1 MEVKLYV
8 GNLAFSTS
16 SDDLRVL
23 FAQAGNVVSADV
35 VKDRDSGQSRG
46 FGFVTMASQ
55 AEAQKAITMFNAFSM
70 NERELTVNTAKP
82 REERTNSGYGN
93 RGGAFGSGGGNA
105 RTHSHRGGARRN

>member
-55 AEAQKAITMFNAFSM
+55 AEAQKAISQFNAFSL
-70 NERELTVNTAKP
+70 NDRELKVNTAKAK
-82 REERTNSGYGN
+82 EERGGFGN
-93 RGGAFGSGGGNA
+93 RGGAFGSGGGNNA
-105 RTHSHRGGARRN
+105 RGHGKRGGQRRF